1 MTTPIALMTSVG
13 PFGVVLGT
21 AAVTLWYSSIVTLAK
36 LFLDPLNNEVGE
48 RGGDIGIGGIEV
60 ATLLQETNIGSERWR
75 RSCNKVPKAALSVES
90 AESVPPS
97 AWADNQPGSLMD
109 RFFGIPASAPG
120 GVGGEGDNGGAS
132 GGGSADLSP
141 LDESAS

>member
-48 RGGDIGIGGIEV
+48 RGGDPGIGGIEV

-75 RSCNKVPKAALSVES
+75 RSCNTVPKAALPVDS

-97 AWADNQPGSLMD
+97 AWADNQSNSLMD
-109 RFFGIPASAPG
+109 RFFGMPASAPG
-120 GVGGEGDNGGAS
+120 GAGGEGDSGGAS
-132 GGGSADLSP
+132 GGTGADMSQ